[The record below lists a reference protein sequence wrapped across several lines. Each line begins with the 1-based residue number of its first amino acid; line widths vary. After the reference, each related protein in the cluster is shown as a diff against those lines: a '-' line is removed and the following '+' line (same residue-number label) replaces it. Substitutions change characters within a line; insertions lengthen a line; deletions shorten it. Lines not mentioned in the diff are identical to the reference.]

1 MVSSPPEASC
11 QVGCSVFSEPHMC
24 QKDLNYQVL
33 SSRTVMDLAFKAK
46 LKSSWSHLSAEPLKH
61 KHSTLKK
68 AALAPHVTGGCS
80 SGSDQMSEHNTRLHI
95 QRSAWTP
102 LCPFPQLR
110 SRCSNPQLITSYR
123 STSEV
128 TQSRGRRSCEHP
140 TLSGSTHRGEGRHSN
155 ATEHTKLR

>member
-11 QVGCSVFSEPHMC
+11 QAGCSVFSEPYMC
-24 QKDLNYQVL
+24 QKELNYQADSTFL
-33 SSRTVMDLAFKAK
+33 KDINGPCIQGQTEIFK
-46 LKSSWSHLSAEPLKH
+46 EPPKH

-80 SGSDQMSEHNTRLHI
+80 SGLDQMSEHNTRLHI

-110 SRCSNPQLITSYR
+110 SRCSDPQLITSYR
-123 STSEV
+123 ST
-128 TQSRGRRSCEHP
+128 Q
-140 TLSGSTHRGEGRHSN
+140 
-155 ATEHTKLR
+155 K